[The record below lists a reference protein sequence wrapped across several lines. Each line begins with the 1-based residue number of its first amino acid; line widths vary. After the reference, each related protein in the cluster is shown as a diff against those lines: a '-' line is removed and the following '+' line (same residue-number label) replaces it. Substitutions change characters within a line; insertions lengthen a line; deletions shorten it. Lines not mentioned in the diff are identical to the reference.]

1 MSSLRFLHSFRVI
14 TFFLRCKV
22 RRIEEIRGGITNIF
36 EEICQNLAQNLRSIE
51 EIPHMYAIV
60 NLTCADVMSSNITVH
75 SIKDTMLSASKKW
88 TFYTKLNY
96 LYYIILKIWTH
107 IISKC
112 NNICKCTG
120 WLKILCSKN
129 PVFSPYFMIQFLVP
143 GT

>member
-60 NLTCADVMSSNITVH
+60 NLTCADVMSSNITVY

-88 TFYTKLNY
+88 TFYTKLSY

-112 NNICKCTG
+112 NNICKYTG

-129 PVFSPYFMIQFLVP
+129 PVFSPYFMIQFLVR